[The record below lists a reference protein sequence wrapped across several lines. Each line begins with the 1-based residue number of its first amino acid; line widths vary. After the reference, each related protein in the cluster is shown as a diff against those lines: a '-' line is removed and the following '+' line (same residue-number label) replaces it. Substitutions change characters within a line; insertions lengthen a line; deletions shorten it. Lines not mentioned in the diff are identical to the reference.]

1 MEDQKKRAVVSYD
14 NMNEEL
20 KAAFE
25 EKYPG
30 GLKDYLPDVKKIDKP
45 DGTSIFVVTI
55 EIPTAIYLVKVN
67 IKVDDQ
73 EEVGKWLD
81 GDDDDDDGEEEDSDT
96 LPDDNIA
103 QYTSGADDDTEPSEG
118 E

>member
-1 MEDQKKRAVVSYD
+1 MQDTKKRAVVSYD

-20 KAAFE
+20 KRAFE
-25 EKYPG
+25 EKYPMG
-30 GLKDYLPDVKKIDKP
+30 VRDYLPDVKKIDKA
-45 DGTSIFVVTI
+45 DGTSIYVVTI

-81 GDDDDDDGEEEDSDT
+81 GDDEDNDGDEEDSST
-96 LPDDNIA
+96 LPDDNIS
-103 QYTSGADDDTEPSEG
+103 QYGGGSDDDASDG